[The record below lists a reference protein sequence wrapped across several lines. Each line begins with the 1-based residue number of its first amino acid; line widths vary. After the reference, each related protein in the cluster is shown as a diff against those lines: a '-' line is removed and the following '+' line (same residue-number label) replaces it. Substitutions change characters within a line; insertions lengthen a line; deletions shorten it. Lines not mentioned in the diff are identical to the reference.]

1 MGSTAN
7 APAQEAPDAED
18 CPPCLQGSLSWLLTK
33 AQYALAGELA
43 VAFAPLG
50 TTPRGHAVHSAAASG
65 TYTQKALADLVGLDK
80 TTMVATIDELERCG
94 LARRVPAPTDRRAHV
109 IEVTAA
115 GEQMIAAANEI
126 VALVQADV
134 LESLGESGGA
144 ELLQKL
150 GRLVSARLGQPAPC
164 GSVRRREP
172 RAGALHV

>member
-1 MGSTAN
+1 M
-7 APAQEAPDAED
+7 APPPAPPDAED

-50 TTPRGHAVHSAAASG
+50 TTPRGHAVLSAAASG